1 MTTYRM
7 TTRTWTAGNRRP
19 HTETSTGLLLGDI
32 DSLKEAARV
41 AATPGDTI
49 THQVTREAVA

>member
-7 TTRTWTAGNRRP
+7 TTRTWTAGSRRP
-19 HTETSTGLLLGDI
+19 RTEINTGLLLGDI
-32 DSLKEAARV
+32 DLLKEAARV

-49 THQVTREAVA
+49 THQVTPEVVA